1 MSVNRQLT
9 DDKYQSRLFG
19 LAGWSGSGKTTL
31 AEKII
36 KIFVEK
42 GYSISSIKHAHHKF
56 EADIVGKDS
65 WRHRKAGAQ
74 QVIVSS
80 DFRTAFFT
88 EHQKN
93 NIPSLCDLIAKLNYT
108 DFILVE
114 GYKKISIPKIEVYR
128 KKIKKPNLYQKDKNI
143 IAIASDNEIKNCP
156 LPVIDLNNCEDIV
169 SFILNFFTENIE
181 NEKI

>member
-1 MSVNRQLT
+1 MSINKQLT
-9 DDKYQSRLFG
+9 DDKHQSRLFG

-36 KIFVEK
+36 KIFVER

-114 GYKKISIPKIEVYR
+114 G
-128 KKIKKPNLYQKDKNI
+128 
-143 IAIASDNEIKNCP
+143 
-156 LPVIDLNNCEDIV
+156 
-169 SFILNFFTENIE
+169 
-181 NEKI
+181 

>member
-1 MSVNRQLT
+1 M
-9 DDKYQSRLFG
+9 
-19 LAGWSGSGKTTL
+19 
-31 AEKII
+31 
-36 KIFVEK
+36 
-42 GYSISSIKHAHHKF
+42 
-56 EADIVGKDS
+56 S

-93 NIPSLCDLIAKLNYT
+93 NIPSLQDLIAKLNYT

-128 KKIKKPNLYQKDKNI
+128 KKSRNRIYIRKTK
-143 IAIASDNEIKNCP
+143 
-156 LPVIDLNNCEDIV
+156 
-169 SFILNFFTENIE
+169 IL
-181 NEKI
+181 